1 MIQDTGV
8 FLLIFFFDFSLYFY
22 DVLFGVFIIYVI
34 IMEYLSNR
42 VKSLSVSQTLAMAQK
57 SRELKAKGIDII
69 SLSLGEP
76 DFNTPDYIKDAAKK
90 AIDENYSK
98 YPPVPG
104 YTDLREAISKKFKVE
119 NGINYSSDQVIVSA
133 GAKHSLIN
141 VILSIVNPGEEVII
155 LAPYW
160 VSYYDQVIIAEG
172 KPVVIKAT
180 LENDFKIRPE
190 QLEAAITGKTRL
202 VIFNSPSNPTG
213 MVYSRKEMEQI
224 ARVVEKHEGLFII
237 SDEIYEHIIF
247 TGEHVSMA
255 SFDFIYDR
263 VITVNGVSKGYAMT
277 GWRIG
282 YIGAPLWIAKACNKF
297 QGQFTSGVCSI
308 AQRAALAALQGNGDS
323 QRMMKAAF
331 LRRRDLIC
339 GLLKEVPGVKVRIP
353 EGAFYVM
360 PEISYYFGKSDG
372 ETKIT
377 NSDELALYLL
387 DKAQVAT
394 VGGDAFG
401 APECLRI
408 SYATSDELLI
418 EAVRRIKA
426 ALERLK

>member
-1 MIQDTGV
+1 
-8 FLLIFFFDFSLYFY
+8 
-22 DVLFGVFIIYVI
+22 
-34 IMEYLSNR
+34 MEYLSDR
-42 VKSLSVSQTLAMAQK
+42 VKALSVSQTLAMDQK

-76 DFNTPDYIKDAAKK
+76 DFNTPDYVKEAAKK
-90 AIDENYSK
+90 AIDDNYSK

-104 YTDLREAISKKFKVE
+104 YTDLREAISKKFKEE
-119 NGINYSSDQVIVSA
+119 NGINYSPDQIIVSA
-133 GAKHSLIN
+133 GGKHSLIN
-141 VILSIVNPGEEVII
+141 VILSIVNPGDEVII

-160 VSYYDQVIIAEG
+160 VSYYDQIILAEG
-172 KPVVIKAT
+172 KPVIIKAR
-180 LENDFKIRPE
+180 LENDFKINPE
-190 QLEAAITGKTRL
+190 QLEAAITSKTRL
-202 VIFNSPSNPTG
+202 IIFNSPSNPTG
-213 MVYSRKEMEQI
+213 MVYNRKEMEKI
-224 ARVVEKHEGLFII
+224 ARVVEKHEGIFLI

-282 YIGAPLWIAKACNKF
+282 YIGAPLWIAKACNKL

-308 AQRAALAALQGNGDS
+308 AQRAALAAIQGKGDS
-323 QRMMKAAF
+323 RQVMKAAF

-339 GLLKEVPGVKVRIP
+339 RLLKEVEGVKIIIP
-353 EGAFYVM
+353 LGAFYIM
-360 PEISYYFGKSDG
+360 PDVSFYFGKSYG
-372 ETKIT
+372 ESKIT
-377 NSDELALYLL
+377 NSDDLALYLL

-401 APECLRI
+401 APECIRI

-418 EAVRRIKA
+418 EAVRRIKG
-426 ALERLK
+426 ALERLQ